1 MAWTPFEDR
10 LLAKGLLSLRELARF
25 PRKVNRG
32 YERTAA
38 QRMGS
43 VVEIPIAGA
52 IAAYDIAAQ
61 ANPYD
66 GDTPDVDLARIQL
79 NHHKGAGFVL
89 TDTERD
95 HIVANDAVETQLTA
109 AVRALANAVNK
120 TVADAALGFYATHGT
135 PGTALFNV
143 ANDIDD
149 AIQAKITLDNGP
161 APEGNRCGMLNAAAE
176 GKFLSQTAVQRT
188 DAHGT
193 SETII
198 KGRIGDVMGIEWY
211 GNNHY
216 TPSHDTAI
224 AVNKTVD
231 LAAGYEVGATSMHID
246 GGTAAQRPKKGDI
259 FVVGDATVF
268 GHSENYVVT
277 QGYSAGAEGNISF
290 YPGLRADVDDDDELK
305 FLGDHSIT
313 PVFHMDA
320 IGLVSRPLGS
330 AMGENMRS
338 LPDSV
343 TGLMLRLEVVRQRKR
358 DFYELDLHW
367 GTDIVR
373 PELGLRL
380 VA

>member
-10 LLAKGLLSLRELARF
+10 LLAKGLLALREMARF

-43 VVEIPIAGA
+43 VVEIPVAGA
-52 IAAYDIAAQ
+52 IAAYDITAQ
-61 ANPYD
+61 AAPYD
-66 GDTPDVDLARIQL
+66 GNTPDVEMARIQL
-79 NHHKGAGFVL
+79 NHHQGAGFVL
-89 TDTERD
+89 TDTERN

-109 AVRALANAVNK
+109 AVRSLANAVNK

-135 PGTALFNV
+135 PGTALFNTP
-143 ANDIDD
+143 NDIGD
-149 AIQAKITLDNGP
+149 AIDAKIALDNGP
-161 APEGNRCGMLNAAAE
+161 SPEGNRCGMLNASAE

-193 SETII
+193 SETIM
-198 KGRIGDVMGIEWY
+198 KGMLGTVMGIEWY

-224 AVNKTVD
+224 TVNKAVD
-231 LAAGYEVGATSMHID
+231 LGAGYAIGVKSMHID
-246 GGTAAQRPKKGDI
+246 GGTAGQRPKLGDI
-259 FVVGDATVF
+259 FVIGAGTAF
-268 GHSENYVVT
+268 GHENNYVVT
-277 QGYSAGAEGNISF
+277 KGYSAGSEGDMEF
-290 YPGLRADVDDDDELK
+290 YPGLRAAVAEDDVVK
-305 FLGDHSIT
+305 FMPDHDIT

-330 AMGENMRS
+330 AMGENMKS
-338 LPDSV
+338 LPDPV

-367 GTDIVR
+367 GTNIVR